1 MSREKWGVA
10 TWVCPW
16 AWCKRNG
23 GGEWCDKCE
32 LRVALAAS
40 QEKERQLTEALEQI
54 ADPSYVGNYKPDEV
68 VAIYRK
74 WAANTLDST
83 QTHGNEEWPEGW
95 PDKCANCGADWTQI
109 SYDHALGFNCQSCGG
124 SDADE

>member
-1 MSREKWGVA
+1 MNAENLN
-10 TWVCPW
+10 
-16 AWCKRNG
+16 KRGNPCG
-23 GGEWCDKCE
+23 LCGKHHGAGPCQHTLTE
-32 LRVALAAS
+32 R
-40 QEKERQLTEALEQI
+40 ERQLTEALHRI
-54 ADPSYVGNYKPDEV
+54 AHSGGGTFETVDGLRMIALD
-68 VAIYRK
+68 A
-74 WAANTLDST
+74 LDST